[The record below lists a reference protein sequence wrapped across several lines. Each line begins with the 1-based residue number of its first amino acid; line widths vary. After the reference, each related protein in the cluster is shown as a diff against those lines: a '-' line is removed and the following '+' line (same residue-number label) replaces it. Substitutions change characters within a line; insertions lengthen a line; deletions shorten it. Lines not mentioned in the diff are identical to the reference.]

1 MLMALFINER
11 GSVFGGH
18 LLPQKYSP
26 TQRSLDAYGM
36 RFAGARYGHA
46 KISYNLFLRNCT
58 TQASKWLGMPFVNNP
73 GTFANNITGNVPYY
87 NSFSITGPLLW

>member
-11 GSVFGGH
+11 GSVFGGN

-36 RFAGARYGHA
+36 RFAGARHGH
-46 KISYNLFLRNCT
+46 IFLIIERFMESL
-58 TQASKWLGMPFVNNP
+58 QKK
-73 GTFANNITGNVPYY
+73 Y
-87 NSFSITGPLLW
+87 